1 MPLPFILRWEQL
13 LVVVLAA
20 VQRERCWGTGSAE
33 RTVLGHWQCSSSVLT
48 TPVSAFPGCMAPCLF
63 CPPSHFV
70 GYLRPFLRNFFTA
83 YIRQTPRFLSALEA
97 KIFVC
102 FWRLACFAL
111 EGNDL
116 DTKSVGDVYIV
127 TLFRT

>member
-1 MPLPFILRWEQL
+1 MPPPFILRWEQL
-13 LVVVLAA
+13 LVVVLVA
-20 VQRERCWGTGSAE
+20 VRREQCWGTGSAAA
-33 RTVLGHWQCSSSVLT
+33 VSSTHLSVVFLAAW
-48 TPVSAFPGCMAPCLF
+48 PPCLF

-70 GYLRPFLRNFFTA
+70 GYLLPFLRNFFSA

-102 FWRLACFAL
+102 LWRLACFAL

-116 DTKSVGDVYIV
+116 DTKSAGDVYIV